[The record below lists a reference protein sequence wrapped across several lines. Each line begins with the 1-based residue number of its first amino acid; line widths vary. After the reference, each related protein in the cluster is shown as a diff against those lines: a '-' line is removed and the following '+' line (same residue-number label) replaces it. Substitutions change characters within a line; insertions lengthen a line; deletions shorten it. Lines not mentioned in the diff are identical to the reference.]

1 MATPLELKQ
10 LADAKTISAD
20 VQPTWVASHGLE
32 LLQLAVRVGGI
43 GIFESD
49 LEQRRTRF
57 SPELCSILGLPVGT
71 QMTYEE
77 ASQLIHEGDRAA
89 VMASV
94 EAAARTSVNEGT
106 WHIVHRIVRADGAI
120 RWVSTHGRRHYRE
133 TPDGRVA
140 VRSIGTVVD
149 ITPLKEAEE
158 TSHQGRLRLQLALE
172 AAQMGTFEADT
183 GATEVIID
191 AQEARL
197 LGLPAETRIVTA
209 DELRAR
215 IPLEDLR
222 ESKAKK
228 ERLQQNNHAYLHEFR
243 LRMPDGSERWLSA
256 HAAIRANRI
265 FGVTFDVTQ
274 RKRAEVALRESAER
288 LRIAVS
294 GAALGVFEW
303 DPATDQAAWENDRMY
318 EIFGHTR
325 DDGTVSLKQFVECYL
340 HPDDAAHYQAL
351 LKEAMRTASNFNA
364 MCRIRQKGGAQR
376 WIQIDAKFQRAAT
389 DGPLR
394 LVGVVADITARKT
407 LEQEAEELSK
417 RLLTLQEEERQRIA
431 QELHDSTAQHLVA
444 ANLNLMSLKSKAVGG
459 REVAELLDEVE
470 ASMSEALKELRTLS
484 YLLYPPVLQA
494 HGLRE
499 TIRQYIDG
507 YARRSQLEVR
517 LKLNPKADR
526 LPFREQQLLYRIIQE
541 ALANIH
547 HHAAASCVSVDLRW
561 ISNRLH
567 LIIRDNGSGIDYGA
581 QYGESELLRTGVGIR
596 AIRAR
601 VHQLGGDL
609 KIRTGSLGTKIHVTM
624 PTVG

>member
-1 MATPLELKQ
+1 MQ
-10 LADAKTISAD
+10 LADAKTFSAS
-20 VQPTWVASHGLE
+20 VQPIWVTNHSLE
-32 LLQLAVRVGGI
+32 LLQLAIRTGRI

-57 SPELCSILGLPVGT
+57 SPELCAILALPVGT
-71 QMTYEE
+71 QLPYEE
-77 ASQLIHEGDRAA
+77 ALQLIHEGDRAA

-94 EAAARTSVNEGT
+94 EAARTSVNEGT
-106 WHIVHRIVRADGAI
+106 WSVVHRVVRADGAV
-120 RWVSTHGRRHYRE
+120 RWVSTQGRRHYRE

-158 TSHQGRLRLQLALE
+158 TLRQGRLRLQLALE

-197 LGLPAETRIVTA
+197 LGLPEETRIVAA

-215 IPLEDLR
+215 VPLEDLR
-222 ESKAKK
+222 ESRGKK
-228 ERLQQNNHAYLHEFR
+228 ERLQQNNYTYLHEFR

-265 FGVTFDVTQ
+265 FGVTFDVTH
-274 RKRAEVALRESAER
+274 RKRAELALRESAER

-303 DPATDQAAWENDRMY
+303 DPATDQVAWENDRVY

-340 HPDDAAHYQAL
+340 HPDDAAHYRAA
-351 LKEAMRTASNFNA
+351 LKESMRTAGSFNA
-364 MCRIRQKGGAQR
+364 SCRIRQKGGSQR

-389 DGPLR
+389 DDPLR
-394 LVGVVADITARKT
+394 LVGVVADITERKM
-407 LEQEAEELSK
+407 LEQEAEELSE

-444 ANLNLMSLKSKAVGG
+444 ANLNLMSLKSKAGGG
-459 REVAELLDEVE
+459 REVVELLDEVE
-470 ASMSEALKELRTLS
+470 ASMSEALKELRTLG
-484 YLLYPPVLQA
+484 YLMDPPVLQA
-494 HGLRE
+494 HGLCE

-507 YARRSQLEVR
+507 YARRSRLEVR
-517 LKLNPKADR
+517 LKSNPRADS
-526 LPFREQQLLYRIIQE
+526 LPFRVQQPLYRIIQE

-547 HHAAASCVSVDLRW
+547 HHAAASYVSVDLRW

-567 LIIRDNGSGIDYGA
+567 LIIRDNGSGIGSRA
-581 QYGESELLRTGVGIR
+581 QHGESELLRTGVGIR

-601 VHQLGGDL
+601 VRQLGGDL
-609 KIRTGSLGTKIHVTM
+609 KIRTGSLGTKIHVAM
-624 PTVG
+624 AAVG